1 MIDIHN
7 HALYSID
14 DGSRNLEES
23 LGILADLESRGF
35 ETVICTPHYI
45 ENTEFVA
52 TNAKK
57 KTLLDNLQKA
67 AKKAGLKIKLELGNE
82 AFVSDKLSDYIAKNK
97 VQTINK
103 NYLLFELPLTGEIKN
118 LNDIIYNL
126 KFDGYNLILAHPERY
141 KVFQQN
147 PKLLELFHKQGVEIQ
162 SNFGSIIG
170 KYGKNA
176 KKMLKYLLR
185 HHLVDYFG
193 TDIHRPNSEI
203 IQKFPKIE
211 RKLKHYAGKKY
222 YQEIINNA
230 QKLIGE
236 KHEK

>member
-14 DGSRNLEES
+14 DGSHDLEES
-23 LGILADLESRGF
+23 LKILSDLESCGF
-35 ETVICTPHYI
+35 DTVICTPHYI
-45 ENTEFVA
+45 ENTKFVA
-52 TNAKK
+52 SNAKK
-57 KTLLDNLQKA
+57 KTLLTALRKA
-67 AKKAGLKIKLELGNE
+67 AAKAGLNIKIELGNE
-82 AFVSDKLSDYIAKNK
+82 AFVSTNLDELVKKGQI
-97 VQTINK
+97 QTIGK

-126 KFDGYNLILAHPERY
+126 KFDGYKLILAHPERY

-147 PKLLELFHKQGVEIQ
+147 PKLLELFHSQGVEIQ

-170 KYGKNA
+170 KYGK
-176 KKMLKYLLR
+176 KSQKLLKYLLK
-185 HHLVDYFG
+185 HHLVEYFG
-193 TDIHRPNSEI
+193 TDIHRPNSEV
-203 IQKFPKIE
+203 IQKFAKIE
-211 RKLKHYAGKKY
+211 RRLKHYAGKKY